1 MQLKDI
7 RTVKD
12 LASKRVLVRVDFNVP
27 LRLSNGGYE
36 VDPHGDWRIKRS
48 LPTITYLMAQGAV
61 VVLLTHVGRPKGIVR
76 EELRVR
82 PIAHCLSALLNEQ
95 HIPNEVMW
103 TNFERGAVP
112 PSLERGKRTA
122 LLLCAPDCVG
132 TATEEVI
139 DHARPG
145 DLVLLENVRFHP
157 EEEAND
163 AEFARSLAHGVDYFV
178 NDQFSASHRKHASV
192 SAITALAPSFAGA
205 LLIDEVAHLS
215 ALVDNPAHPFTLIL
229 GGVKLETKLPIIKNM
244 LPRVD
249 ALYIGGA
256 AANTI
261 LSYQGKPVGLSMTV
275 KGFEEAFSYPGWGKV
290 HLPVDVTVAQDA
302 KGRGLR
308 HCSVDE
314 VRHDEYIYDIGPQTV
329 QAMIASASRAR
340 LTVWNGPLGYF
351 EVPQFAR
358 SSIELAKNLVT
369 TPSFTVIGGGDT
381 LDLVDQAGVRDRFGF
396 VSTGGGAM
404 LSFLSGEIL
413 PGLEPLIVHT

>member
-1 MQLKDI
+1 MQLRDI
-7 RTVKD
+7 RSVKD
-12 LASKRVLVRVDFNVP
+12 LAGKRVLVRVDFNVP
-27 LRLSNGGYE
+27 LRPLSGGYE
-36 VDPHGDWRIKRS
+36 VDPHGGWRIKRS
-48 LPTITYLMAQGAV
+48 LPTITYLMEQGAV
-61 VVLLTHVGRPKGIVR
+61 VVLLTHVGRPKGMVR

-82 PIAHCLSALLNEQ
+82 PIAHCLSGLLIQ
-95 HIPNEVMW
+95 QGIPNEVVW

-112 PSLERGKRTA
+112 PSRVQGKRTA
-122 LLLCAPDCVG
+122 LILCAPDCTG
-132 TATEEVI
+132 IATEEVI

-163 AEFARSLAHGVDYFV
+163 PEFARSLTHHADYFV

-192 SAITALAPSFAGA
+192 AAITELVPSFAGA

-215 ALVDNPAHPFTLIL
+215 TLVDNPAHPFTLIL

-249 ALYIGGA
+249 ALFIGGA

-261 LSYQGKPVGLSMTV
+261 LSYQGKPVGLSMTM
-275 KGFEEAFSYPGWGKV
+275 KGFEEVLSFPGWEKV
-290 HLPVDVTVAQDA
+290 QLPVDVTVAQDA

-308 HCSVDE
+308 HCAVDE
-314 VRHDEYIYDIGPQTV
+314 VRDDEFIYDIGPQTV
-329 QAMIASASRAR
+329 KAMVASASRSK

-351 EVPQFAR
+351 EVPLFAR
-358 SSIELAKNLVT
+358 SSIDLAKNLVK

-381 LDLVDQAGVRDRFGF
+381 LDLVDQAGVRDQFGF

-404 LSFLSGEIL
+404 LAFLSGQEL
-413 PGLEPLIVHT
+413 PGLKPLRE